1 MFFRR
6 VKSNSDDSP
15 RARVPMLQQAIGL
28 AFTLAL
34 MWFVFA
40 PQSPLNRNAPKPGGA
55 PTAPAAPAA
64 PAARGSPSSVPA
76 PVDNPATAP
85 SPRLASTSPA
95 ITDSL
100 VALGLAEH
108 IVGRS
113 PYCRSVDPS
122 LPVVGDLRAFDAERL
137 ALAAPEVL
145 FVQPPL
151 AGVDPALREF
161 CEKKSITLVARRL
174 ESLSDIDALID
185 DIGGAFGVEPNV
197 GGSVLERALGSAR
210 ASIALGARPADDA
223 RRVLLLVSADP
234 FLAVG
239 HSTYL
244 DELLAGADLR
254 NVLERSGY
262 VELSA
267 EALVAMKPETIL
279 GVAET
284 VAGARRMEDL
294 LARVPW
300 SAESRP
306 RIAVDAVPELLSPS
320 LLAVA
325 RRTELVRL
333 AEAAK

>member
-15 RARVPMLQQAIGL
+15 RARVPILQQAIAL
-28 AFTLAL
+28 AVTLAL

-55 PTAPAAPAA
+55 PAAPAA
-64 PAARGSPSSVPA
+64 PATSSDVPA
-76 PVDNPATAP
+76 PAETPAPATVAAP

-100 VALGLAEH
+100 VALGLTEH

-113 PYCRSVDPS
+113 PYCRSVDQS
-122 LPVVGDLRAFDAERL
+122 LPVVGDLRVFDAERL
-137 ALAAPEVL
+137 MLAAPEVL

-161 CEKKSITLVARRL
+161 CEKKSIRLVARRL
-174 ESLSDIDALID
+174 ESLADIDALID

-197 GGSVLERALGSAR
+197 GGSTLERALGSAR
-210 ASIALGARPADDA
+210 ASIALGAKPSEGA
-223 RRVLLLVSADP
+223 RTVLLLVSADP

-239 HSTYL
+239 QSTYL

-254 NVLERSGY
+254 NILERNGY
-262 VELSA
+262 IELSA
-267 EALVAMKPETIL
+267 EALVSMRPETIL

-284 VAGARRMEDL
+284 VAGARRMEEL